1 MNYRSVQETQMKSL
15 PSKSQEQLEQLRII
29 ILEKEINGLSG
40 LVCNMIAGIL
50 DLENIQILAQ
60 IYEHKFSNG

>member
-1 MNYRSVQETQMKSL
+1 MKSL

-60 IYEHKFSNG
+60 IYEHKFSNE